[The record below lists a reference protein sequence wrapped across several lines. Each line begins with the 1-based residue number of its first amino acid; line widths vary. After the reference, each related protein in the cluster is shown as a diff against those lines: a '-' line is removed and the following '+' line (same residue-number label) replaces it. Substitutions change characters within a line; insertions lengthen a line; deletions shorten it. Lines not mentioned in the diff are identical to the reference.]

1 MQTST
6 AQLHNAHKDGL
17 HAQAALD
24 AERAAV
30 EAVRA
35 RKLKEL
41 EAAGV
46 PMKYHTELATKKL
59 VNW

>member
-1 MQTST
+1 ME
-6 AQLHNAHKDGL
+6 
-17 HAQAALD
+17 

-41 EAAGV
+41 EVGRRAAEV
-46 PMKYHTELATKKL
+46 PHRAG
-59 VNW
+59 N